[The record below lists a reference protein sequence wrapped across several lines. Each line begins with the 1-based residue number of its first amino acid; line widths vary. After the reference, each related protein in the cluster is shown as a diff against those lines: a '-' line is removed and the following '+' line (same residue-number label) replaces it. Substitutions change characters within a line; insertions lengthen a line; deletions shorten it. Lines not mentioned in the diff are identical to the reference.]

1 MYTYRMMIYVYIYIY
16 IYICLDF
23 FGYVLN
29 KKKIYGWARHDYSL
43 SYFNELDNIE
53 KIDEA
58 FNYAIKNN
66 LKVALRANGRSYGDN
81 SLNDDIHFL
90 VEKF

>member
-1 MYTYRMMIYVYIYIY
+1 MILWLSIMGINLN
-16 IYICLDF
+16 IE
-23 FGYVLN
+23 N

-58 FNYAIKNN
+58 FNYAIKKNRN
-66 LKVALRANGRSYGDN
+66 TK
-81 SLNDDIHFL
+81 
-90 VEKF
+90 

>member
-1 MYTYRMMIYVYIYIY
+1 MGINLNIE
-16 IYICLDF
+16 
-23 FGYVLN
+23 N

-58 FNYAIKNN
+58 FNYAIKKNRN
-66 LKVALRANGRSYGDN
+66 TK
-81 SLNDDIHFL
+81 
-90 VEKF
+90 